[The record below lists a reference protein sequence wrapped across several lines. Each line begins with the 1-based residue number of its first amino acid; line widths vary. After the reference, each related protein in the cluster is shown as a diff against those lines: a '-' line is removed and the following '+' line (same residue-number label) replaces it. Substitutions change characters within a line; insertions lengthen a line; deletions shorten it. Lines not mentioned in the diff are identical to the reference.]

1 MSVVT
6 FGSVD
11 KSLKCWVIPM
21 NLLLGSDCMVLF
33 FVPFYT
39 KQNLKLFWVADF
51 GVLGVQGFTTITY
64 RRIQNFLES
73 FLDFAHVV
81 YVHCLNERL
90 SNKHLSIRILGCN
103 LFRRKNSLN
112 STSKMN
118 WEHGR
123 KVDWV
128 RYLHYHKFNLRFFDR
143 IPSNIIG
150 HLRSYLKENWKQYS
164 RTSETVFTRHFSV
177 LNERFLYDLEMK
189 TRKQNRNNERTE
201 IERFDWFIERIQTRV
216 AFGWLSERSGEKTSC
231 PRTF

>member
-39 KQNLKLFWVADF
+39 KQNLKLFLVADF

-189 TRKQNRNNERTE
+189 TRKQKRNNERTE
-201 IERFDWFIERIQTRV
+201 IERFDWFIAVSYTH
-216 AFGWLSERSGEKTSC
+216 LTLPTSDLV
-231 PRTF
+231 